1 MVRGPQK
8 QCSHVSDMQIHN
20 TNTQIHKYTNTK
32 IQIAGNT
39 RLTLFGAKRTIY
51 HLSLDCPMT
60 LGYVQGMLDVL
71 GGHQEHIGGDYW

>member
-1 MVRGPQK
+1 
-8 QCSHVSDMQIHN
+8 MQIHN

-39 RLTLFGAKRTIY
+39 RLTLFGAKGTIY
-51 HLSLDCPMT
+51 HLFLDCPMT

-71 GGHQEHIGGDYW
+71 GGHQVHIGGDYW